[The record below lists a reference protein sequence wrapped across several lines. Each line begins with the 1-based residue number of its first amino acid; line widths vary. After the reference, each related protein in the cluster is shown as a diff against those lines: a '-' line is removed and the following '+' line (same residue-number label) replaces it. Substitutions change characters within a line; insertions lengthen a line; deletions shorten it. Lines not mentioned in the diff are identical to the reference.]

1 MDEQYMNRALALA
14 KKGLGRTK
22 TNPMVGAVLVKDGR
36 IIAEGYHHGF
46 GMDHAEVDCLK
57 QVEESPK
64 GGTMY
69 VTLEPCS
76 HYGKTPPCV
85 VAIEKAGI
93 ARVVVGTLDPNPKV
107 AGRGV
112 GALKAAG
119 IQVDVGILEEAC
131 RSLNRAF
138 FTSILTGTPY
148 VICKF
153 AATVDGKIATDTG
166 ESQWITSEAARN
178 DGHKLRGVVDGILVG
193 TNTVIKD
200 NPRLSNRSGE
210 GGDPTR
216 VILDR
221 RGAVDLDANVYDGTQ
236 PTIVYT
242 VHMEEAKMKALKER
256 GVVVEVVKEKKGKL
270 DLRAVLKDLYAKDMG
285 RILVEGGGRLHGS
298 LIDEDLVD
306 EFALY
311 LAPTLFGGGKEVV
324 AGRAIASLSER
335 RDFAFDEVKMFGPD
349 LFIGGVRR
357 CLRES

>member
-1 MDEQYMNRALALA
+1 MDEQYMNRALTLA
-14 KKGLGRTK
+14 KKGLGKTK

-57 QVEESPK
+57 QVEESSR

-69 VTLEPCS
+69 LTLEPCS

-85 VAIEKAGI
+85 VAIERAGI

-112 GALKAAG
+112 GALEAAG
-119 IQVDVGILEEAC
+119 IQVDVGVLEDAC
-131 RSLNRAF
+131 QSLNRAF
-138 FTSILTGTPY
+138 FTSILTHTPY

-153 AATVDGKIATDTG
+153 ATTLDGKIATDTG
-166 ESQWITSEAARN
+166 ESQWITSEEARK
-178 DGHKLRGVVDGILVG
+178 DGHKLRGAVDGILVG

-216 VILDR
+216 IILDR
-221 RGAVDLDANVYDGTQ
+221 RGAVDLDFHVYDGTQ

-242 VHMEEAKMKALKER
+242 TYMDEAKIKTLRER
-256 GVVVEVVKEKKGKL
+256 GVVVEVMKEKKGKL
-270 DLRAVLKDLYAKDMG
+270 DLHAILKDLYAKDMG

-298 LIDEDLVD
+298 LIHEDLVD

-311 LAPTLFGGGKEVV
+311 LAPTLFGGGKDAV
-324 AGRAIASLSER
+324 AGRAIATLSER
-335 RDFAFDEVKMFGPD
+335 RDFVFDEVKMLGPD
-349 LFIGGVRR
+349 LFIGGIRA

>member
-1 MDEQYMNRALALA
+1 
-14 KKGLGRTK
+14 
-22 TNPMVGAVLVKDGR
+22 
-36 IIAEGYHHGF
+36 
-46 GMDHAEVDCLK
+46 
-57 QVEESPK
+57 
-64 GGTMY
+64 
-69 VTLEPCS
+69 
-76 HYGKTPPCV
+76 
-85 VAIEKAGI
+85 
-93 ARVVVGTLDPNPKV
+93 
-107 AGRGV
+107 
-112 GALKAAG
+112 
-119 IQVDVGILEEAC
+119 
-131 RSLNRAF
+131 
-138 FTSILTGTPY
+138 PY

-153 AATVDGKIATDTG
+153 ATTIDGKIATDSG

-178 DGHKLRGVVDGILVG
+178 DGHKLRGVVDGIIVG

-210 GGDPTR
+210 GPDPTR
-216 VILDR
+216 IILDR

-311 LAPTLFGGGKEVV
+311 LAPTLFGGGKDAV